1 MLRAVSNIIYDLPPA
16 TWDQILSLNTTSIP
30 IGATIRATD
39 LSMHQ
44 FVWDGSNWQ
53 SSNGALIKVGSSR
66 TQTTVLGSTSTS
78 NQIVYTSVLPA
89 SLLGNKGALLLKAK
103 AAGAASTNVKGYG
116 IVDLGTTSELGYARS
131 VSTATPFIDADIRAV
146 LSSNSSI
153 MSGLKS
159 NVTSYGYSGSLN
171 SYTVDFTVSRTIN
184 IVSLVQSASESLI
197 MYGYDL
203 YAERII

>member
-1 MLRAVSNIIYDLPPA
+1 LGLVGHKQLYWGQLVHLTRLFTLLCYPLVCWA
-16 TWDQILSLNTTSIP
+16 
-30 IGATIRATD
+30 IR
-39 LSMHQ
+39 
-44 FVWDGSNWQ
+44 
-53 SSNGALIKVGSSR
+53 
-66 TQTTVLGSTSTS
+66 
-78 NQIVYTSVLPA
+78 
-89 SLLGNKGALLLKAK
+89 ALLLKAK

-131 VSTATPFIDADIRAV
+131 VSTATPFIAADIRAV